1 MNMESITQYLDKA
14 LQRNFAGDEY
24 GDVVRNLYK
33 LLAGMFQYEADTFT
47 ITPMQLAFSKDG
59 APISHWEF
67 SRYKHAGVK
76 PTSKGQRMSTIYRE
90 GMQVLLERDERVRQ
104 HVLLIEDT
112 PEVVTY
118 RLLYTPQTFTN

>member
-1 MNMESITQYLDKA
+1 MNMETIAEYLDKA
-14 LQRNFAGDEY
+14 LQRNFAGDEH

-33 LLAGMFQYEADTFT
+33 LLVGMFQYEADTFT

-59 APISHWEF
+59 VPISHWEF
-67 SRYKHAGVK
+67 SQNKQAGVE
-76 PTSKGQRMSTIYRE
+76 PTSKRQRIGIIFRE

-104 HVLLIEDT
+104 HIILVEDT

-118 RLLYTPQTFTN
+118 RLLYTPQASTN